1 MQKKD
6 TIVALSTPQG
16 VGAIGVIR
24 VSGNDAIEITQKIFK
39 GKNLTVQKSHTL
51 HFGQIMDK
59 NDAIDEVVVAVFKA
73 PHSFTKENVIEISCH
88 GSNYIIQ
95 KIIKLLLENGARYA
109 HPGEFTQRAFM
120 NGRFDL
126 AQAEAV
132 ADLIASDSE
141 SAHKAALNQ
150 MRGGF
155 SQNLKNLRNELV
167 TFYSLIEL
175 ELDFAE
181 EDVAFANRSDL
192 KTTVLKINAFVL
204 SLLESFSYG
213 NAIKNGIPTVIA
225 GKPNAGKST
234 LLNVLFNEEKAIVSE
249 IAGTTRDLIEDEL
262 IIDGV
267 KFRFIDT
274 AGIRETADRLEALG
288 IEKTMKK
295 IAQASLLLYIYDLG
309 NENTADLIRFKHEFK
324 DIPTL
329 FVANQIDKFDE
340 KSIEIFANEL
350 KENEIDCVFISAKN
364 NINIT
369 TLKNKIV
376 ITALGDNF
384 STGDALVTNIRHFEN
399 LKNAN
404 SALENILQGL
414 DNNIFTDLLAQEIRQ
429 AVYFIGQITGE
440 ITNDEVLETIFS
452 KFCIGK

>member
-1 MQKKD
+1 MLNSK

-16 VGAIGVIR
+16 IGAIGVIR
-24 VSGNDAIEITQKIFK
+24 LSGFEAISITQKIFK
-39 GKNLTVQKSHTL
+39 GKNLLEQATHTI
-51 HFGQIMDK
+51 HFGHIIDK
-59 NDAIDEVVVAVFKA
+59 NDVIDEVVVAIFKE

-95 KIIKLLLENGARYA
+95 KIIKLLLENGASYA
-109 HPGEFTQRAFM
+109 SPGEFTQRAFI

-132 ADLIASDSE
+132 ADLIASDNE

-155 SQNLKNLRNELV
+155 SQNLKNLRQDLV

-181 EDVAFANRSDL
+181 EDVAFANRNDL
-192 KTTVLKINAFVL
+192 KTTVLKINAFVI

-234 LLNVLFNEEKAIVSE
+234 LLNALFNEEKAIVSE
-249 IAGTTRDLIEDEL
+249 IAGTTRDVIEDEL
-262 IIDGV
+262 IIEGV

-274 AGIRETADRLEALG
+274 AGIRETADKLEAIG
-288 IEKTMKK
+288 IERTKKK
-295 IAQASLLLYIYDLG
+295 IAQASLLLYIFDIET
-309 NENTADLIRFKHEFK
+309 ENLDDLIQVKQDFSF
-324 DIPTL
+324 IPTL
-329 FVANQIDKFDE
+329 FVANHIDKLDE
-340 KSIEIFANEL
+340 KTFEL
-350 KENEIDCVFISAKN
+350 KLKELKNINIDCIFISAKN
-364 NINIT
+364 DINILI
-369 TLKNKIV
+369 LKDKIV
-376 ITALGDNF
+376 KTALGETF
-384 STGDALVTNIRHFEN
+384 STGDSLVTNIRHYEN

-404 SALENILQGL
+404 SALENILLGL
-414 DNNIFTDLLAQEIRQ
+414 ENDIFTDLLAQEIRQ

-440 ITNDEVLETIFS
+440 VTNDEILETIFS